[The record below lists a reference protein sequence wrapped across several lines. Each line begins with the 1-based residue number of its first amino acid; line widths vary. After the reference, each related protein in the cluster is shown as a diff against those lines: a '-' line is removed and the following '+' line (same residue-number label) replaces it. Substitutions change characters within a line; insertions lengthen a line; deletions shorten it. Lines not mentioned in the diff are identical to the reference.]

1 MLILIA
7 ESKTMRSDVASV
19 TPDQYT
25 RHCPV
30 FESVADTTARF
41 LRTLPLPELA
51 ERLRLGP
58 KSSADAFKAYYD
70 FPDKSTGL
78 QAIEAFTGVVFRN
91 LSYKSLTESQHA
103 FTADNVGIISSLY
116 GFLRPDD
123 IVKPYRLDFNS
134 PVMNGTSNTPMRFWP
149 TPLTDQLIKIVSS
162 GRHSHILNLLPK
174 DAATCIDWKRV
185 TNHASV
191 ITIDF
196 KIQRADSLVTPQAGS
211 LKTMRG
217 QLLRQIILNHITDP
231 AGLAGLETES
241 SHNADGLQPDG
252 HMLFVGV

>member
-7 ESKTMRSDVASV
+7 ESKTMRSDVVSV
-19 TPDQYT
+19 TPDQYA

-30 FESVADTTARF
+30 FESVADTTAMV

-58 KSSADAFKAYYD
+58 KSSSDAFKAYYD

-78 QAIEAFTGVVFRN
+78 QAIEAYTGVVFRN
-91 LSYKSLTESQHA
+91 LDYKSFSDSQRA
-103 FTADNVGIISSLY
+103 FTVDNVGIISSLY

-123 IVKPYRLDFNS
+123 LVKPYRLDFNS
-134 PVMNGTSNTPMRFWP
+134 PVMNGTSATPMRYWR
-149 TPLTDQLIKIVSS
+149 TPITDELIKIISG
-162 GRHSHILNLLPK
+162 GRHATIINLLPK
-174 DAATCIDWKRV
+174 DAADCIDWKRV
-185 TNHASV
+185 AAHASV

-196 KIQRADSLVTPQAGS
+196 KIQRAQSLVTPQAGA
-211 LKTMRG
+211 LKAMRG
-217 QLLRQIILNHITDP
+217 QLLRQIILNRVTDP
-231 AGLAGLETES
+231 SGLAGLETEN

-252 HMLFVGV
+252 RMLFVGV